1 MDLEA
6 EFMKPDGGPAFERL
20 MLKVCGKIYNATFS
34 LFGRNGQ
41 DQYGIDL
48 YTSGFRICVQC
59 KNYSKQT
66 LLLDKM
72 ESDFRKAIAR
82 FGEKMEVYVLATT
95 LKADKN
101 VQICAD
107 NLWCSLPEEQRKR
120 INFRLL
126 FWDEIFNCLKVNR
139 HFLDNDSIFLPS
151 EYDRAC
157 PDPEAQ
163 LWWMGT
169 SHGHG
174 RSLIRSAAGITPRR
188 IRIQSL
194 RNCRAVPDMDQD
206 RDSKWID
213 QLEAMPEY
221 YSEVQWLDD
230 LRPVSLGPLFLCTQG
245 RGIFFLISNWRHGLT
260 DSLNRYAVSI
270 LDKADSFEDK
280 GFGWVEIKP
289 EDYRYL
295 CDQHSGTVIGIDK
308 SRDDVQMLIKCVQRW
323 KELGQ
328 KGQLI
333 FHIHGELPSYEQW
346 AELECRARYYIQQ
359 LRSAFDSLPISLL
372 TAYHPFRHSE
382 LLSSSGIPLA
392 FSVEER
398 PADWIRR
405 NPDRLPDVFCGFAE
419 DAEGLFQWLPALSGW
434 PDVLETVF
442 LALKENDNGKY
453 LLDDVRFLLDE
464 LDLNYEMCAVA
475 LYRLYRGDP
484 IWMPVL
490 QDCLMRCAERVERTF
505 QYLLNPNGAEP
516 EDVDDVLYTLLCR
529 EPAKFLGEQ
538 GRIMEL
544 LNGQM
549 RLADVAQSS
558 NGRELLKQ
566 LGSILL
572 PESDQYTD
580 ETIRHFR
587 GLIRPYI

>member
-1 MDLEA
+1 MNLDA
-6 EFMKPDGGPAFERL
+6 EFMKPDGGPAFEQL
-20 MLKVCGKIYNATFS
+20 MLKVCGKIYNTTFS

-59 KNYSKQT
+59 KNYSKHAS
-66 LLLDKM
+66 LLSVM
-72 ESDFRKAIAR
+72 ESDFRKAVAR

-95 LKADKN
+95 LKADEKA
-101 VQICAD
+101 QILAD
-107 NLWCSLPEEQRKR
+107 NLWSSLPEEQRKR

-126 FWDEIFNCLKVNR
+126 FWDEIFDCLKANR
-139 HFLDNDSIFLPS
+139 HFLNNDSIFSTS

-169 SHGHG
+169 SQGQG
-174 RSLIRSAAGITPRR
+174 RSLVRSAAGLPPRR

-194 RNCRAVPDMDQD
+194 RHRRAESDMDQNQ
-206 RDSKWID
+206 DSEWID

-245 RGIFFLISNWRHGLT
+245 RGIFFLISDWRHGLT
-260 DSLNRYAVSI
+260 DSLNRYATSI
-270 LDKADSFEDK
+270 LDEADSYEDK

-295 CDQHSGTVIGIDK
+295 CDQHSGTVIGIDE
-308 SRDDVQMLIKCVQRW
+308 SWDDVQKLIKCVQRW
-323 KELGQ
+323 NELEQ

-333 FHIHGELPSYEQW
+333 FHIHGELLSYEQW
-346 AELECRARYYIQQ
+346 AELEHRTRYYIQS
-359 LRSAFDSLPISLL
+359 LRSAFGTLPISLL
-372 TAYHPFRHSE
+372 TAYHPFRHSQ
-382 LLSSSGIPLA
+382 LLTPSKTPLGLP
-392 FSVEER
+392 EDER
-398 PADWIRR
+398 PADWIRK
-405 NPDRLPDVFCGFAE
+405 NTDRLPDVFCGFE
-419 DAEGLFQWLPALSGW
+419 ENVERLLQWLPALSGW
-434 PDVLETVF
+434 PDVLEMVF
-442 LALKENDNGKY
+442 SSLEVMDDVQY
-453 LLDDVRFLLDE
+453 LLDKLN
-464 LDLNYEMCAVA
+464 LNYEMCAVA
-475 LYRLYRGDP
+475 LYRLYLGNP
-484 IWMPVL
+484 CWMPLL
-490 QDCLMRCAERVERTF
+490 QDCLMRCSGQIERTF

-516 EDVDDVLYTLLCR
+516 KDADDVLYTLLSR
-529 EPAKFLGEQ
+529 EPAEFLGEQ

-544 LNGQM
+544 LNGQLS
-549 RLADVAQSS
+549 LADVAQSI

-580 ETIRHFR
+580 ETIRYFR

>member
-1 MDLEA
+1 MNLEA
-6 EFMKPDGGPAFERL
+6 EFMKPNGGPAFERL
-20 MLKVCGKIYNATFS
+20 MLKVCGKIYNTTFS

-41 DQYGIDL
+41 EQYGIDL

-59 KNYSKQT
+59 KNYSKQSS
-66 LLLDKM
+66 LLSM
-72 ESDFRKAIAR
+72 MAGDFRKAVAR

-95 LKADKN
+95 LKADAN
-101 VQICAD
+101 AQILAE
-107 NLWCSLPEEQRKR
+107 NLRCSLPEEQRKR
-120 INFRLL
+120 IIFRLL
-126 FWDEIFNCLKVNR
+126 FWDEIFDCLKANR
-139 HFLDNDSIFLPS
+139 HFLNNDSIFSPS

-169 SHGHG
+169 SQGQE
-174 RSLIRSAAGITPRR
+174 RSLVRSTSGIPPRR

-194 RNCRAVPDMDQD
+194 RNRRAESDMDQNQ
-206 RDSKWID
+206 DSEWID

-245 RGIFFLISNWRHGLT
+245 RGIFFLISDWRHGLT
-260 DSLNRYAVSI
+260 DSLNRYAASI
-270 LDKADSFEDK
+270 LDEADSFKDK

-295 CDQHSGTVIGIDK
+295 CDQHSGTVIGIDE
-308 SRDDVQMLIKCVQRW
+308 SRNDVQMLIKCVQRW

-333 FHIHGELPSYEQW
+333 FHIHGELPSYAQW

-382 LLSSSGIPLA
+382 LLSSSEAPLS
-392 FSVEER
+392 FPVEER

-419 DAEGLFQWLPALSGW
+419 DRERLFQWLPALSGW

-453 LLDDVRFLLDE
+453 LLDDVRSLLDE
-464 LDLNYEMCAVA
+464 LNLNYEMCAVA

-490 QDCLMRCAERVERTF
+490 QDCLMRCERRVERTF

-516 EDVDDVLYTLLCR
+516 EDADVVLYTLLSR
-529 EPAKFLGEQ
+529 EPAEFLGEE

-544 LNGQM
+544 LNGRR

-572 PESDQYTD
+572 PECDQYTD
-580 ETIRHFR
+580 ETISHFR
-587 GLIRPYI
+587 GRIRPYI